1 MARLPLYEQQT
12 TAGQVRASGQAFG
25 AGVAQAQQQASGV
38 MMDIGTQM
46 KRRADV
52 IERVQL
58 LTDFDKFATDSLT
71 ALNDTEDISTQAT
84 VDKYAAGLREKAN
97 EVLSNHRGTGS
108 SRAELQAQV
117 ENQVGQ
123 YLKSATAAQIKAQQT
138 FIGQRIDQA
147 ATELAITAGFA
158 PDKMPDV
165 FAEYDR
171 RVEALGDAISPTQQA
186 QFKEAG
192 RSRIATVALQQLLQT
207 GNWAAAKAALEN
219 PEVGK
224 YLQPDAARSLT
235 LAVTVDQRKAELEV
249 ERQNRN
255 VTNWTARLGR
265 NLTPEE
271 QIKIRNLPE
280 KKDMTVADQIVE
292 YELVTGKPAPQS
304 VVDQFYKVEGTGGG
318 TSMFGNSL
326 QGRALS
332 YVTEN
337 AVAYANGMLTAEQA
351 RVFEAS
357 YAEAYKPVMRPNP
370 VTGQMEEVRPTI
382 PPFAQQAMD
391 QGARVYG
398 GGATT
403 RPGAAGNAAMPGQ
416 QIMVTLPDGRRLGP
430 ATVDANGN
438 WTVTDTSAPTGGPMT
453 GGARYGGQPQA
464 GGAAGGNQPSQEGQP
479 TIWELAEDI
488 AGPVPAITEGAGR
501 IPFVGSA
508 IGGGGDVAT
517 NRQYVRT
524 QISQMVDA
532 LSINPRNPVAL
543 VEMIR
548 KEIDVDPKIMDD
560 PAAYRKRIEGV
571 GRALTE
577 RLVEE
582 TNAAND
588 PSLPAKTRQDAA
600 TVADTI
606 RNFQQKLMP
615 PQVKNRQELDSLQLP
630 SGAKFID
637 PSGTLRQV
645 P

>member
-1 MARLPLYEQQT
+1 MAKLPFYEQQT
-12 TAGQVRASGQAFG
+12 SLGQVRASGQQFG
-25 AGVAQAQQQASGV
+25 SGVAQAMGQMGDVAA
-38 MMDIGTQM
+38 DIGMQI
-46 KRRADV
+46 KRREDV

-58 LTDFDKFATDSLT
+58 MTEFDKFAQDALT
-71 ALNDTEDISTQAT
+71 AINDTEDISTKAT
-84 VDKYAAGLREKAN
+84 VDKYTNGLREKAG
-97 EVLSNHRGTGS
+97 EIVKRHGGTSG
-108 SRAELQAQV
+108 SRAELQAQI

-123 YLKSATAAQIKAQQT
+123 YAKSATAAQVKAQQQ
-138 FIGQRIDQA
+138 FIGQRIDQKA
-147 ATELAITAGFA
+147 NELAITGAFA
-158 PDKMPDV
+158 PEKMPEI
-165 FAEYDR
+165 FTELDR
-171 RVEALGDAISPTQQA
+171 EIDMMSDALSPTVAA
-186 QFKEAG
+186 QYKEAG
-192 RSRIATVALQQLLQT
+192 RSRIASASISQLLQR
-207 GNWAAAKAALEN
+207 GDWQSAKAMLQN

-224 YLQPDAARSLT
+224 YLSPDAARSFSIG
-235 LAVTVDQRKAELEV
+235 VTVDERKAELEQ
-249 ERQNRN
+249 ERQNRS
-255 VTNWTARLGR
+255 VASWTQRLGR

-271 QIKIRNLPE
+271 QIKIRTLPE

-304 VVDQFYKVEGTGGG
+304 VIDQFYKVDAPGSGA
-318 TSMFGNSL
+318 SMFGNSL

-337 AVAYANGMLTAEQA
+337 AVAYANGMLTADQA
-351 RVFEAS
+351 RVYEAS
-357 YAEAYKPVMRPNP
+357 LAEAYKPTMRPNP
-370 VTGQMEEVRPTI
+370 VTGIMEEVRPTI
-382 PPFAQQAMD
+382 PNFVTQAAE
-391 QGARVYG
+391 QGGRVYG
-398 GGATT
+398 GTSLTGT
-403 RPGAAGNAAMPGQ
+403 RAQGNAPMPGQ
-416 QIMVTLPDGRRLGP
+416 TVQLTDASGRVIGQSVVGP
-430 ATVDANGN
+430 NGTWTIRDTAAPAAT
-438 WTVTDTSAPTGGPMT
+438 
-453 GGARYGGQPQA
+453 A
-464 GGAAGGNQPSQEGQP
+464 GVGGGNQPSQQGQP

-488 AGPVPAITEGAGR
+488 AGPIPAAQAAAGR

-508 IGGGGDVAT
+508 IGGGGDVAS

-615 PQVKNRQELDSLQLP
+615 PQVKNRQELDSLGLP
-630 SGAKFID
+630 SGSKFID
-637 PSGTLRQV
+637 PNGVLRQV